1 MMHKVNCIVVLL
13 VILMAG
19 CSKKTDIL
27 GPGCE
32 CYFNFNENWEESVS
46 GEEYVTDD
54 GEPLPKDP
62 RIVGEKN
69 ICLTMWNQEKL
80 MSLQLVNFIDDETMM
95 LSDSEIL
102 KVIKTNLE
110 IESTPLGYVLKEE
123 SEYRFFNKDL
133 HMFIA
138 ELGVGG
144 NYQIDLVEIKDNRCI
159 IIHIMG
165 EKTEE
170 IFEELDILQKHNPK

>member
-27 GPGCE
+27 GPECE
-32 CYFNFNENWEESVS
+32 CYLNFNENWEEFVS
-46 GEEYVTDD
+46 GEEYLTDD

-80 MSLQLVNFIDDETMM
+80 MSLQLVNFIDDET
-95 LSDSEIL
+95 LLCANRDTNNLAVFKSHPESKKYEFVESIDAPEI
-102 KVIKTNLE
+102 V
-110 IESTPLGYVLKEE
+110 
-123 SEYRFFNKDL
+123 
-133 HMFIA
+133 
-138 ELGVGG
+138 
-144 NYQIDLVEIKDNRCI
+144 CI
-159 IIHIMG
+159 SI
-165 EKTEE
+165 
-170 IFEELDILQKHNPK
+170 